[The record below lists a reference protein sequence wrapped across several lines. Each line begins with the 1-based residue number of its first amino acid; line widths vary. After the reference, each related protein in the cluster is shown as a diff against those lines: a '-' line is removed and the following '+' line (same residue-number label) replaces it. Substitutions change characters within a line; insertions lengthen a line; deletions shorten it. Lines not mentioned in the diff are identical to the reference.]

1 MRIAID
7 IDSTLHHHWDL
18 LSAAARRR
26 FGVELP
32 YGEQVT
38 YGSTRLRQCQMDV
51 CVHETQTDEAILSAT
66 PYPGAVEA
74 VRAWHDAGHF
84 VLVATYRP
92 GGCTVATR
100 TWLERIGLAHDELRC
115 TEDKLATCRELAID
129 LVVDDAPD
137 VLRAV
142 VDAGLAAATIAHPW
156 NEDVVAEEDVVA
168 APDWPA
174 LVARLEAAHPALRAG
189 SGAPA

>member
-38 YGSTRLRQCQMDV
+38 YGSTRLRGCQMDL
-51 CVHETQTDEAILSAT
+51 CVKETQTDEAILAAT

-92 GGCTVATR
+92 GGCTAATR
-100 TWLERIGLAHDELRC
+100 TWLERIDLAHDELRC
-115 TEDKLATCRELAID
+115 TEDKLATCREHGIE
-129 LVVDDAPD
+129 LVIDDAPD
-137 VLRAV
+137 VLRAA

-156 NEDVVAEEDVVA
+156 NEDVVAEEDVIA
-168 APDWPA
+168 APDWPT

-189 SGAPA
+189 APA